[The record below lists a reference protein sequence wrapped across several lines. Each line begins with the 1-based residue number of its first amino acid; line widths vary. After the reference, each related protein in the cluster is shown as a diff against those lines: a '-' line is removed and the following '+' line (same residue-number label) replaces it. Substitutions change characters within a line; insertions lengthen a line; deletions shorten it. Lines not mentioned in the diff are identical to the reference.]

1 VFKGAFN
8 KSSPEY
14 GWVVVAAVT
23 TVLTVALG
31 SEFIFGVVLKPLQE
45 EFGWSRSALSLA
57 VTISMIGLS
66 IFQPIAGKLCDRIGP
81 RPIFIGGT
89 VLIGLSLIPLSY
101 ATELWQIYAIYGV
114 ILAMGFAAVSP
125 VNATP
130 LISRWFTKRRGTALA
145 ISTSGG
151 AFGQLLIV
159 PVAAWILTQTD
170 WQAPF
175 RLLAALMLFV
185 MLPITLF
192 FIREPRES
200 ELNAQIETVNANRSR
215 NETDG
220 IGLRDA
226 LNTKPFWM
234 LAFGFFVCGF
244 TMAFANVHF
253 LAYADDMGMG
263 EVHAANAIAV
273 TAVFSIGGSIMLGHA
288 ADRRSRSH
296 VLGLTYFLRGIS
308 FLLLLA
314 LPKDNLIFIYS
325 LVLGVSWTATTPL
338 TAAISAD
345 LYGRANLGVIF
356 GTMFTFMNL
365 GFGVGSL
372 LDGVIYDVAGGYEI
386 ALVINSILALLAA
399 FAVLSVPDLRG
410 RLREAEE
417 RVPEAVPLPA
427 D

>member
-1 VFKGAFN
+1 V
-8 KSSPEY
+8 S
-14 GWVVVAAVT
+14 
-23 TVLTVALG
+23 LG
-31 SEFIFGVVLKPLQE
+31 SEFVFGVVLKPLQE

-66 IFQPIAGKLCDRIGP
+66 IFQPIAGKLCDRVGA
-81 RPIFIGGT
+81 RPLFIGGT
-89 VLIGLSLIPLSY
+89 ALIGLSLLPLSF

-130 LISRWFTKRRGTALA
+130 LISSWFTKRRGTALA
-145 ISTSGG
+145 ISTTGG

-159 PVAAWILTQTD
+159 PVAAWILTQAD

-175 RLLAALMLFV
+175 RLLAALMLVV
-185 MLPITLF
+185 MLPITLI
-192 FIREPRES
+192 FIREPRNS
-200 ELNAQIETVNANRSR
+200 ELETQIETSNL
-215 NETDG
+215 NETRIAADG
-220 IGLRDA
+220 VGLQDA
-226 LNTKPFWM
+226 LNSKAFWM

-263 EVHAANAIAV
+263 EVHAANAIAI
-273 TAVFSIGGSIMLGHA
+273 TAVFSIGGSIMLGHV
-288 ADRRSRSH
+288 ADRRSRAH

-308 FLLLLA
+308 FLLLLV
-314 LPKDNLIFIYS
+314 LPKDNLIFVYA
-325 LVLGVSWTATTPL
+325 LVLGISWTATTPL
-338 TAAISAD
+338 TAALTAD

-356 GTMFTFMNL
+356 GSMFIFMNL

-372 LDGVIYDVAGGYEI
+372 LDGIIYDVAGGYEI

-399 FAVLSVPDLRG
+399 FAVLGVPDLRDQW
-410 RLREAEE
+410 RESED
-417 RVPEAVPLPA
+417 RISEAVPMPA

>member
-1 VFKGAFN
+1 V
-8 KSSPEY
+8 
-14 GWVVVAAVT
+14 
-23 TVLTVALG
+23 
-31 SEFIFGVVLKPLQE
+31 
-45 EFGWSRSALSLA
+45 
-57 VTISMIGLS
+57 
-66 IFQPIAGKLCDRIGP
+66 PI
-81 RPIFIGGT
+81 
-89 VLIGLSLIPLSY
+89 
-101 ATELWQIYAIYGV
+101 
-114 ILAMGFAAVSP
+114 
-125 VNATP
+125 
-130 LISRWFTKRRGTALA
+130 
-145 ISTSGG
+145 
-151 AFGQLLIV
+151 
-159 PVAAWILTQTD
+159 AAWILTLSD

-175 RLLAALMLFV
+175 RLLAALMLLV

-200 ELNAQIETVNANRSR
+200 EIEVQIENSNANHPI
-215 NETDG
+215 NETNG

-226 LNTKPFWM
+226 LNSKSFWM
-234 LAFGFFVCGF
+234 LAYGFWVCGF

-273 TAVFSIGGSIMLGHA
+273 TAVCSIGGSILLGHA

-314 LPKDNLIFIYS
+314 LPKDNLIFIYA

-338 TAAISAD
+338 TAAIAAD
-345 LYGRANLGVIF
+345 LYGRVNLGVIF

-365 GFGVGSL
+365 GFGAGSL

-386 ALVINSILALLAA
+386 ALVINTILALIAA
-399 FAVLSVPDLRG
+399 FAVLGVPDLRG
-410 RLREAEE
+410 RWREADK
-417 RVPEAVPLPA
+417 RTPGAVPLPA